1 MKEAR
6 TMQRT
11 DKMYTTVI
19 FDLDG
24 TLLDTLSDLH
34 ASVNFALRELSF
46 PERTIDEIRRFI
58 GNGVVKLVE
67 RSVPTGTDAETA
79 KHCLDIFRQHYLVH
93 MSDNTAP
100 YEGVTDL
107 LGKLRE
113 YGIKTAVVS
122 NKLHSAVAELCDD
135 YFPALIDCALGVSD
149 ESERKPAPKNVFRA
163 FDVLSCDKD
172 STVYVGDSEVDVQ
185 TAKNEGLRCIGV
197 TWGFRDR
204 EELISAGADLIA
216 DNAEGL
222 LKLIC
227 NPA

>member
-1 MKEAR
+1 
-6 TMQRT
+6 MQRT

-79 KHCLDIFRQHYLVH
+79 KLCLDIFRQHYLVH

-122 NKLHSAVAELCDD
+122 NKLHSAVAELCND

-163 FDVLSCDKD
+163 FDVLSCDRD

-185 TAKNEGLRCIGV
+185 TAKNAELRCIGV

-216 DNAEGL
+216 DTAEEL
-222 LKLIC
+222 LELIKS
-227 NPA
+227 PALSNSD